1 MFFKIAIRNLLR
13 NKRRTLIVLSSIIVG
28 VSAQLL
34 YDSINAGMMNQML
47 VNQINT
53 YYSHIQIH
61 KYGFNDNKLVTSYI
75 PDYKKAE
82 EIIQK
87 QNFVKHYSNRVVA
100 FGMLSSANSSAGI
113 SLLGIEPENE
123 KKVSD
128 IYKMVIEGKYP
139 GGKSN
144 EILIS
149 KKMAEKLEVTI
160 GDKVVAMAADINGK
174 VNSELFRIVGIYRSH
189 TAEFDKVFVYVP
201 IGNARTLLGIGDNVS
216 EIAIITN
223 NPDSTLAYKKQMVN
237 ALKLAGFNSKE
248 IEVSTYQELLAMIMY
263 LIDIW
268 KKTSIIIY
276 LIIALAVLFGVINTM
291 LMSVFERV
299 NEIGVLMSIG
309 MKNSGI
315 FRMIV
320 LEAFI
325 MGLVGTIIGFGI
337 GMLIYLPLSHNGI
350 NLGIYS
356 ESMQTMGLNN
366 IIYPDLN
373 LMIIIYSLFIMP
385 LATAFGAIYPARK
398 AMKLQPTEAMRHI

>member
-13 NKRRTLIVLSSIIVG
+13 NKRRTLIILSSIIIG
-28 VSAQLL
+28 VAATLI
-34 YDSINAGMMNQML
+34 YDSINAGMIDQML

-61 KYGFNDNKLVTSYI
+61 KKGFNDNRLVTSYI
-75 PDYKKAE
+75 PEYKKVE
-82 EIIQK
+82 DVLKKQK
-87 QNFVKHYSNRVVA
+87 YITAYSNRVIA

-113 SLLGIEPENE
+113 SMIGIEPERE
-123 KKVSD
+123 KRVSD
-128 IYKMVIEGKYP
+128 IHKMVIEGRYP
-139 GGKSN
+139 SGKLN

-149 KKMAEKLEVTI
+149 KRMSEKLEVTL

-189 TAEFDKVFVYVP
+189 TGEFDKVFVYVP
-201 IGNARTLLGIGDNVS
+201 IENARTILGIGDNVS
-216 EIAIITN
+216 EIAVITSSA
-223 NPDSTLAYKKQMVN
+223 DSTFSYKKQLTN
-237 ALKLAGFNSKE
+237 ALKDSGYKTADT
-248 IEVSTYQELLAMIMY
+248 EVLTYQESLAMIMY

-268 KKTSIIIY
+268 KQTSIIIY

-309 MKNSGI
+309 MKNSAI

-320 LEAFI
+320 LEAF
-325 MGLVGTIIGFGI
+325 MLGLVGTVVGFIVGI
-337 GMLIYLPLSHNGI
+337 LIYLPLSHNGI

-356 ESMQTMGLNN
+356 ESMSSMGLNN
-366 IIYPDLN
+366 IIYPELN
-373 LMIIIYSLFIMP
+373 LMVIINSLVVMP
-385 LATAFGAIYPARK
+385 LATAVGAFYPARK
-398 AMKLQPTEAMRHI
+398 AIKLQPTDAMRYV